1 MVWKPRRENL
11 VSQHIEVALVYQQM
25 LGLDEAARYLE
36 QEGIP
41 EEIANRVL
49 LTGRKRP
56 PRMAPAPDQPAQL
69 PYVGCRRR
77 NRVQDAIVEAALKI
91 EKKLGRDMALALL
104 KEEHVPEEVAVRILA
119 PEPRQLRSRPQAA

>member
-25 LGLDEAARYLE
+25 LGIDEAARYLE
-36 QEGIP
+36 QEGVP
-41 EEIANRVL
+41 QEIADRVL

-56 PRMAPAPDQPAQL
+56 PRMAASPDQSMQL

-77 NRVQDAIVEAALKI
+77 NRVQDAIVEAALKV
-91 EKKLGRDMALALL
+91 EKKLGREMALALL
-104 KEEHVPEEVAVRILA
+104 RDEQVPDEVAARILA
-119 PEPRQLRSRPQAA
+119 PEPRQLRSRSQPA

>member
-11 VSQHIEVALVYQQM
+11 LSQHIEVALVYQQM
-25 LGLDEAARYLE
+25 LGIDEAARYLE
-36 QEGIP
+36 QEGVAP
-41 EEIANRVL
+41 EIANRVL

-56 PRMAPAPDQPAQL
+56 PRMASTADQPAQL

-91 EKKLGRDMALALL
+91 EKKLGREMALALL
-104 KEEHVPEEVAVRILA
+104 RDEQVPDEVAARIMA
-119 PEPRQLRSRPQAA
+119 EEPRQLRSRPQTA

>member
-25 LGLDEAARYLE
+25 LGIDEAARYLE
-36 QEGIP
+36 QEGVP
-41 EEIANRVL
+41 QEIADRVL

-56 PRMAPAPDQPAQL
+56 PRMAPSPDQSMQL

-77 NRVQDAIVEAALKI
+77 NRVQDAIVEAALKV
-91 EKKLGRDMALALL
+91 EKKLGREMALALL
-104 KEEHVPEEVAVRILA
+104 RDEQVPDEVAARILA
-119 PEPRQLRSRPQAA
+119 PEPRQLRSRSQPA

>member
-25 LGLDEAARYLE
+25 LGLDEAARYLA
-36 QEGIP
+36 QEGVP
-41 EEIANRVL
+41 REIADRVL
-49 LTGRKRP
+49 LAGRKRP
-56 PRMAPAPDQPAQL
+56 PRMAPAPDQLAQL

-104 KEEHVPEEVAVRILA
+104 REEQVPDEVAARIMA
-119 PEPRQLRSRPQAA
+119 AEPRQLRTRTQPA